1 MIYSKRYKVIFV
13 CFFIIFSIKINS
25 QEIWVEDNNSGE
37 PLEGVAI
44 FNKEKDKSTITNIY
58 GKASLDS
65 FSKNDSLYFQF
76 LGYKNLKFSLF
87 DIIENDIK
95 YVKMIPENQILQ
107 EVFLSVARSRTSAN
121 KIAEKV
127 SIVSAK
133 EIDNRPALTGAE
145 ILEISPSIRIQKSQ
159 GGGGSPVLR
168 GFEANR
174 VLLVVDGVRMNN
186 AIYRSGHLQNAITV
200 DPHNIERVEIVFGSS
215 SVGYGSDAL
224 GGVIHYYTKSP
235 EINRENVFSHEF
247 TSSFNS
253 ANSSSINNLTT
264 SLSFKKWGSI
274 TSFSYSNFGDILSGT
289 NRSHGYPS
297 WGLTNYYSENNR
309 NNYSPSPTYNAT
321 PDLQKNTGYNQYD
334 LFQKFSFRLPK
345 NMLLNLNI
353 QYSSSSDIPRYDK
366 LSEIKNQNLKYSEW
380 YYGPQ
385 KRLFVSPQLKFFVGK
400 PWLKKGTI
408 TGALQDVKESRINR
422 KFDEFTRF
430 YYDEK
435 VGVYSLNADFYGS
448 RSNVS
453 FSYGLELTHNSIEST
468 ASSKDLV
475 IKNGRISDLVNFKT
489 VPSRYPDNGSSYSS
503 YAAYFNFIYEMN
515 EKLTFNAGFRIT
527 STLLKAKWNDETR
540 VNKLLSSLN
549 LKKQALTGTIALTYI
564 LKEKWQLSSLISS
577 GFRNPNIDDIG
588 KVRENSGVL
597 LVPNSF
603 LKPEYAY
610 TLDAGILHSEKDK
623 SKYFSLRGY
632 ITLVSRHI
640 VRDNFSIFGD
650 TTTESLE
657 TIIYNGDEVITQ
669 ANKNLGDR
677 FIYGLS
683 SELGYRLNKNFN
695 SEASFTFTKANKD
708 YSVGPMSSIPPFFGS
723 FYLNYESS
731 KLTSKIHWKF
741 SASKG
746 PFEYS
751 WGGEDGLDETP
762 IIEPNSLDDRVKYA
776 GSPKWNILSFL
787 SQYKFSEKTK
797 LKFGITNIFDVHYRT
812 FASGISS
819 EGRSFYIGIKTKI

>member
-1 MIYSKRYKVIFV
+1 M
-13 CFFIIFSIKINS
+13 FSIKLNS

-44 FNKEKDKSTITNIY
+44 FNQEKSNSTITNKY
-58 GKASLDS
+58 GKASLDV
-65 FSKNDSLYFQF
+65 FPKNDSLYFQF
-76 LGYKNLKFSLF
+76 LGYKNLKLSLF
-87 DIIENDIK
+87 DIIAIGIK
-95 YVKMIPENQILQ
+95 SVKMIPENQILE
-107 EVFLSVARSRTSAN
+107 EVFLSVARSKTSAN

-133 EIDNRPALTGAE
+133 EIDTRPALSGAE

-200 DPHNIERVEIVFGSS
+200 DPHNIERVEIIFGSS

-247 TSSFNS
+247 TSLFNS
-253 ANSSSINNLTT
+253 ANSSSVNNLTT
-264 SLSFKKWGSI
+264 SLSFKKWGII

-309 NNYSPSPTYNAT
+309 NNYSPSPSYNAT
-321 PDLQKNTGYNQYD
+321 PNLQKNTGYNQYD
-334 LFQKFSFRLPK
+334 LFQKFSVRLPK
-345 NMLLNLNI
+345 NMLLNVNF

-366 LSEIKNQNLKYSEW
+366 LSETKNETLKYSEW

-385 KRLFVSPQLKFFVGK
+385 KRLFISPQLKFFLGK

-408 TGALQDVKESRINR
+408 TGALQNVKESRINR
-422 KFDEFTRF
+422 KFSEFTRF
-430 YYDEK
+430 YYNEK
-435 VGVYSLNADFYGS
+435 VNVFSLNSDFYGS
-448 RSNVS
+448 GGSNVS
-453 FSYGLELTHNSIEST
+453 FSYGIELTHNSIKSN
-468 ASSKDLV
+468 AFSKDLV
-475 IKNGRISDLVNFKT
+475 IKNGRISDLVNFNSS
-489 VPSRYPDNGSSYSS
+489 PSRYPDGGSSYSS
-503 YAAYFNFIYEMN
+503 YAAYFNFIYQLT
-515 EKLTFNAGFRIT
+515 EKLTFSTGFRIT

-549 LKKQALTGTIALTYI
+549 LKKEALTGTIALTY
-564 LKEKWQLSSLISS
+564 LFKEKWQLSSLLSS

-588 KVRENSGVL
+588 KVRENSGIL

-610 TLDAGILHSEKDK
+610 TLDAGIIFSENNK
-623 SKYFSLRGY
+623 SKYASLRGY
-632 ITLVSRHI
+632 TTLVSRHI
-640 VRDNFSIFGD
+640 VRSDFSIFDD

-669 ANKNLGDR
+669 ANKNLGNR

-683 SELGYRLNKNFN
+683 SELGYRLNKNFY
-695 SEASFTFTKANKD
+695 SQASFTFTRGNKD
-708 YSVGPMSSIPPFFGS
+708 YSAGPMPSILPFFGS

-731 KLTSKIHWKF
+731 KLTSTIHWKF
-741 SASKG
+741 SASKN

-762 IIEPNSLDDRVKYA
+762 IIELNSTNDREKYA
-776 GSPKWNILSFL
+776 GSPKWNILSLL

-797 LKFGITNIFDVHYRT
+797 LKFGVTNIFDIHYRT

-819 EGRSFYIGIKTKI
+819 EGRSFYLGIKTKI

>member
-1 MIYSKRYKVIFV
+1 MIYSKKYRVNFL
-13 CFFIIFSIKINS
+13 CLLFSINLYA

-44 FNKEKDKSTITNIY
+44 FNQNKSNSTITDKY
-58 GKASLDS
+58 GKASLKN
-65 FSKNDSLYFQF
+65 FSPNDSLNLQI
-76 LGYKNLKFSLF
+76 LGYKNLQIKLF
-87 DIIENDIK
+87 DLIDINMK
-95 YVKMIPENQILQ
+95 SLKMIPENQILK
-107 EVFLSVARSRTSAN
+107 EVFLSIARAKTSAN

-133 EIDNRPALTGAE
+133 EIEKRSGLSGAE

-235 EINRENVFSHEF
+235 EINSGNMFSHEF
-247 TSSFNS
+247 SSSFNT
-253 ANSSSINNLTT
+253 ANSSSVNNLTT

-274 TSFSYSNFGDILSGT
+274 TSFSYSNFGDILSGK
-289 NRSHGYPS
+289 NRSHNYS
-297 WGLTNYYSENNR
+297 EWGLTNFYSENNR
-309 NNYSPSPTYNAT
+309 NNYSPSPVYNSN
-321 PDLQKNTGYNQYD
+321 PNLQKNTGYNQYD
-334 LFQKFSFRLPK
+334 LFQKFSIRLPQ
-345 NMLLNLNI
+345 NMLLNLNL
-353 QYSSSSDIPRYDK
+353 QYSSSSDVPRYDK
-366 LSEIKNQNLKYSEW
+366 LSEIKNGNLKFSEW

-385 KRLFVSPQLKFFVGK
+385 KRLFISPQLKFFLGK
-400 PWLKKGTI
+400 SWLKKGTI
-408 TGALQDVKESRINR
+408 TGAFQKIQESRVNR
-422 KFDEFTRF
+422 KFDELTRF
-430 YYDEK
+430 YFNEK
-435 VGVYSLNADFYGS
+435 VNALSLNTDFSGDSGS
-448 RSNVS
+448 NIS
-453 FSYGLELTHNSIEST
+453 FSYGFELSHNSIDSN
-468 ASSKDLV
+468 AFSKDLV
-475 IKNGRISDLVNFKT
+475 INNQRILDLINSNT
-489 VPSRYPDNGSSYSS
+489 IPSRYPDGGSSYSS
-503 YAAYFNFIYEMN
+503 YAGYFNFIYELS
-515 EKLTFNAGFRIT
+515 ERLTFNAGLRVT
-527 STLLKAKWNDETR
+527 STLLKAKWNDSTR

-549 LKKQALTGTIALTYI
+549 LKKEALTGTIAMTY
-564 LKEKWQLSSLISS
+564 LLQEKWKLSSLISS

-588 KVRENSGVL
+588 KVRENSGFL

-610 TLDAGILHSEKDK
+610 TFDAGIIFSEN
-623 SKYFSLRGY
+623 SNNFASLRGY
-632 ITLVSRHI
+632 YTLVSRHI
-640 VRDNFSIFGD
+640 VRSDFSIFGD

-669 ANKNLGDR
+669 ANKNLGNR

-683 SELGYRLNKNFN
+683 SEFSYQLSKNFN
-695 SEASFTFTKANKD
+695 SQFNITFTKGNKD
-708 YSVGPMSSIPPFFGS
+708 YSAGPMPSIPPLFGS
-723 FYLNYESS
+723 FYFNYESP
-731 KLTSKIHWKF
+731 KITAQINWKF
-741 SASKG
+741 SASKS

-762 IIEPNSLDDRVKYA
+762 ITNFNATDEREKYA
-776 GSPKWNILSFL
+776 GGPKWNTLSL
-787 SQYKFSEKTK
+787 SSQYRFTEKTK
-797 LKFGITNIFDVHYRT
+797 LKFGVTNIFDTHYRT

-819 EGRSFYIGIKTKI
+819 EGRSFYVGIKTKL

>member
-1 MIYSKRYKVIFV
+1 MIYSKKYRVKFL
-13 CFFIIFSIKINS
+13 CLFLSINLYA

-44 FNKEKDKSTITNIY
+44 FNQDKSNSTITDKY
-58 GKASLDS
+58 GKASLEN
-65 FSKNDSLYFQF
+65 FSPNDSLNLQI
-76 LGYKNLKFSLF
+76 LGYKNLQIKLF
-87 DIIENDIK
+87 DLIDINMK
-95 YVKMIPENQILQ
+95 SLKMIPENQILK
-107 EVFLSVARSRTSAN
+107 EVFLSIARAKTSAN

-133 EIDNRPALTGAE
+133 EIEKRSGLSGAE

-235 EINRENVFSHEF
+235 EINSGNMFSHEF
-247 TSSFNS
+247 SSSFNT
-253 ANSSSINNLTT
+253 ANSSSVNNLTS

-274 TSFSYSNFGDILSGT
+274 TSFSYSNFGDILSGE
-289 NRSHGYPS
+289 NRSHNYS
-297 WGLTNYYSENNR
+297 EWGLTNFYSENNR
-309 NNYSPSPTYNAT
+309 NNYSPSPVYNSN
-321 PDLQKNTGYNQYD
+321 PNLQKNTGYNQYD
-334 LFQKFSFRLPK
+334 LFQKFSIRLPQ
-345 NMLLNLNI
+345 NMLLNLNL
-353 QYSSSSDIPRYDK
+353 QYSSSSDVPRYDK
-366 LSEIKNQNLKYSEW
+366 LSEIMNGNLKFSEW

-385 KRLFVSPQLKFFVGK
+385 KRLFISPQLKFFLGK
-400 PWLKKGTI
+400 SWLKKGTI
-408 TGALQDVKESRINR
+408 TGAFQKIQESRINR
-422 KFDEFTRF
+422 KFDELTRF
-430 YYDEK
+430 YFNET
-435 VGVYSLNADFYGS
+435 VNALSLNTDFSGDGGS
-448 RSNVS
+448 NIS
-453 FSYGLELTHNSIEST
+453 FSYGFELSHNSIDSN
-468 ASSKDLV
+468 AFSKDLV
-475 IKNGRISDLVNFKT
+475 INNQRILDLINSNT
-489 VPSRYPDNGSSYSS
+489 IPSRYPDGGSSYSS
-503 YAAYFNFIYEMN
+503 YAGYFNFIYELS
-515 EKLTFNAGFRIT
+515 ERLTFNAGLRVT
-527 STLLKAKWNDETR
+527 STLLKAKWNDSTR

-549 LKKQALTGTIALTYI
+549 LKKEALTGTIAMTY
-564 LKEKWQLSSLISS
+564 LLQEKWKLSSLISS

-588 KVRENSGVL
+588 KVRENSGFL

-610 TLDAGILHSEKDK
+610 TFDAGIIFSEN
-623 SKYFSLRGY
+623 SNNFASLRGY
-632 ITLVSRHI
+632 YTLVSRHI
-640 VRDNFSIFGD
+640 VRSDFSIFGD

-669 ANKNLGDR
+669 ANKNLGNR

-683 SELGYRLNKNFN
+683 SEFSYQLSKNFN
-695 SEASFTFTKANKD
+695 SQFNITFTKGNKD
-708 YSVGPMSSIPPFFGS
+708 YSAGPMPSIPPLFGS
-723 FYLNYESS
+723 FYFNYESP
-731 KLTSKIHWKF
+731 KITAQINWKF
-741 SASKG
+741 SASKS

-762 IIEPNSLDDRVKYA
+762 ITNFNATDEREKYA
-776 GSPKWNILSFL
+776 GGPKWNTLSLL
-787 SQYKFSEKTK
+787 SQYRFSEKTK
-797 LKFGITNIFDVHYRT
+797 LKFGVTNIFDFHYRT

-819 EGRSFYIGIKTKI
+819 EGRSFYIGIKTKL